1 MNFISITTV
10 KARFEELA
18 KTRDEFD
25 AVELVAREF
34 HLSHERVARLVVGQK
49 SEALANAN

>member
-1 MNFISITTV
+1 MNIAPIKTI
-10 KARFEELA
+10 KARFIELA

-34 HLSHERVARLVVGQK
+34 HLSHDRVARLVAGQK

>member
-1 MNFISITTV
+1 MNITPIKTI
-10 KARFEELA
+10 KDRFNELA
-18 KTRDEFD
+18 KTRCEFE

-34 HLSHERVARLVVGQK
+34 HLSHERVARLVAGQK

>member
-1 MNFISITTV
+1 MSFTPISTV
-10 KARFEELA
+10 KDRFEELA